1 MPLSNKV
8 KEVHY
13 LVQQKVKPK
22 FLTPEE
28 IVNLQ
33 NQILIERGL
42 CTDLRHDVLFFL
54 DKTLVGKK
62 TLGTSP
68 SVTMTS

>member
-1 MPLSNKV
+1 MPLSNQV

-42 CTDLRHDVLFFL
+42 CMDLRHVIFYF
-54 DKTLVGKK
+54 
-62 TLGTSP
+62 SR
-68 SVTMTS
+68 